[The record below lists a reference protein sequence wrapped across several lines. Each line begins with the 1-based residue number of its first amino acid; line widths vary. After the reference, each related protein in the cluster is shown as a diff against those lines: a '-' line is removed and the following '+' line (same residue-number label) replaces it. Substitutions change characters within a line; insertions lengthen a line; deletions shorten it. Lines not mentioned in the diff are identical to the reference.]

1 MIRRLALTALVVPL
15 LGACATAE
23 ADLSPAQ
30 AGDTL
35 HLPAAHL
42 PGGIYTRLCA
52 PPPGAPPGRLVVINH
67 GSPPDPAVR
76 PAMRPASCQSEAVR
90 WFTARGHLVAI
101 PMRRGYGQTGGA
113 WAEGYGNC
121 NAPDYARAG
130 RETARDILATVR
142 AMQARPGTP
151 AGPAIVVG
159 QSAGGWGALA
169 LASAEPL
176 EVGRVI
182 NMAGGRGGRNN
193 DLPNNVCR
201 PERLVSATSALGLT
215 ARMPTLWIYAAN
227 DSFFGPALARD
238 MAAAWRLAGAP
249 VAFRPMPAF
258 GRDGH
263 GLFFGQGGS
272 AIWGSEVEA
281 FLR

>member
-1 MIRRLALTALVVPL
+1 VIRRLALAALLL
-15 LGACATAE
+15 LGGCASAE
-23 ADLSPAQ
+23 SDLSPEQ

-35 HLPAAHL
+35 HLPAPHV
-42 PGGIYTRLCA
+42 PGGLYTRLCA

-67 GSPPDPAVR
+67 GSPGDPEIR
-76 PAMRPASCQSEAVR
+76 PAMRPASCRSEAVR
-90 WFTARGHLVAI
+90 WFTSRGHLVAI
-101 PMRRGYGQTGGA
+101 PMRRGYGRTGGA

-130 RETARDILATVR
+130 RETARDILAVVR

-151 AGPAIVVG
+151 PGRAVVVG

-169 LASAEPL
+169 LAAADPP
-176 EVGRVI
+176 EVGQII
-182 NMAGGRGGRNN
+182 NMAGGRGGRQN
-193 DLPNNVCR
+193 DMPNNVCR
-201 PERLVSATSALGLT
+201 PERLVSAASALGLT

-227 DSFFGPALARD
+227 DSFFGPELARD
-238 MAAAWRLAGAP
+238 MAGAWRLAGAP
-249 VAFRPMPAF
+249 VTLRQLPPF

-272 AIWGSEVEA
+272 SIWGPLVAE